1 MSESKRS
8 SNFEL
13 LRIIAMILIMI
24 SHIFKHSINVQIY
37 EQFYSPGEFFDN
49 FEFYDRL
56 VLTYFARTFGPTG
69 CIIFILISGYFL
81 INKEHIDVVKQ
92 IKKLL
97 TQLLFAAL
105 VLLLMSMVFFK
116 MGLISTGMVIFDSF
130 NDEWWFIG
138 LYILII
144 VSAELIINRRI
155 SKLTQNQ
162 YIMCLVILFAL
173 ISTELSR
180 GIITK
185 LASGLELLTAGIF
198 VYLLGGY
205 IRIYNPLK
213 NLRVYVIILLLV
225 FSFVIMAVSY
235 YNFSNNSIDQ
245 AIIDNNEYYVPT
257 EYSYY
262 GLYTLPC
269 LLIGVSLFEL
279 FRRIKMPTIGI
290 INYIAGSTF
299 MMYLIHENSFVWN
312 WLMTIDWNSI
322 LYEKDYIALSLYLL
336 IIVFA
341 LIFYGVIAYSV
352 YRLLCWI
359 LTRKTAKKIFIKENI
374 ISNE

>member
-24 SHIFKHSINVQIY
+24 SHIFQHSINVQIY